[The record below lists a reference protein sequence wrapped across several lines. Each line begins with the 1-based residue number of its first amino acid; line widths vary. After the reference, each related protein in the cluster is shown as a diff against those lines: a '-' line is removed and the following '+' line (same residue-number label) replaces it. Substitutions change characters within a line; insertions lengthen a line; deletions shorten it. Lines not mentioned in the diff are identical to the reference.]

1 MPEELPDVRPGQQWR
16 FPNGD
21 EVIVNAVDG
30 EQIDGTIT
38 QKGTLAVWIKSR
50 SDLQGAVLVAPVP
63 QSEPQSD
70 I

>member
-1 MPEELPDVRPGQQWR
+1 MPEELPDVHPGQQWR

-30 EQIDGTIT
+30 EQIDGTII

-50 SDLQGAVLVAPVP
+50 SALRGAALVAPTM
-63 QSEPQSD
+63 QSEL
-70 I
+70 

>member
-1 MPEELPDVRPGQQWR
+1 MPEELPDVHPGQQWR

-30 EQIDGTIT
+30 EQIDGTIA

-50 SDLQGAVLVAPVP
+50 SDLRGAALVAPTT
-63 QSEPQSD
+63 QSEP
-70 I
+70 